1 MEKAKE
7 YIPEKILKA
16 HQKFLSI
23 EIMKILFNYAE
34 NKICKIFCNDGRIET
49 GFFCIIPLDNL
60 NNNLRVLMT
69 NNHIIGENEL
79 NSDIK
84 IKLTLNNDK
93 EVKEI
98 VLDKERR
105 KYTSDKYDITII
117 EIKDNDG
124 IKNESFLEIDNKIF
138 DDYKIYLK
146 QTIYLLYYQKG
157 KEFNFSDGL
166 LIY

>member
-7 YIPEKILKA
+7 YIPEKILKD

-23 EIMKILFNYAE
+23 EIMKIVFNYAE

-84 IKLTLNNDK
+84 IKLH
-93 EVKEI
+93 
-98 VLDKERR
+98 
-105 KYTSDKYDITII
+105 
-117 EIKDNDG
+117 
-124 IKNESFLEIDNKIF
+124 
-138 DDYKIYLK
+138 
-146 QTIYLLYYQKG
+146 
-157 KEFNFSDGL
+157 
-166 LIY
+166 

>member
-1 MEKAKE
+1 
-7 YIPEKILKA
+7 
-16 HQKFLSI
+16 
-23 EIMKILFNYAE
+23 MKILFNYAE
-34 NKICKIFCNDGRIET
+34 NKICKIFCNDKRIET

-105 KYTSDKYDITII
+105 KYTSDKYDITIV

-166 LIY
+166 LKYINEDKYSIEH